1 MGVLYNSLMP
11 PQCHM
16 KHESFCIVDDR
27 SSILFSTRYL
37 NACYSK
43 TASSFY
49 HSFLLVICRVGHVH
63 DASYPRSLPEFGD
76 HINTNETNEN
86 TKSESNRPLA
96 PLTTSTIRGESISC
110 DARNR
115 KSINALTGPIHQSRL
130 GTAIE
135 SVSLGLESSVDVDSR
150 PLLQPAALG
159 DAQLSSL
166 AQPVDGSIKDRRNAE
181 SRQEKHK
188 TLFSLLDNNFNAAD
202 VPLPPSPLLMPS
214 DDSPRD
220 REDSL
225 ASITSGIRKRLRD
238 ESDDDI
244 IQISVSFKKAM
255 TRTRMIAVSVQKPDH
270 RVIIS
275 SLIAQ
280 ASDRPSIF
288 NVSRG

>member
-1 MGVLYNSLMP
+1 MGVLYDSSRP

-27 SSILFSTRYL
+27 SSVLFSTKYR

-43 TASSFY
+43 TASSLY
-49 HSFLLVICRVGHVH
+49 HSFLLVICRVGHVR

-76 HINTNETNEN
+76 HVNTNETNEN
-86 TKSESNRPLA
+86 AKSESNRPLA

-110 DARNR
+110 DAGNQ
-115 KSINALTGPIHQSRL
+115 KSVNALTGPIHQSRL

-135 SVSLGLESSVDVDSR
+135 SGSLGLGHRVDVDSR
-150 PLLQPAALG
+150 PRLQPAGLG

-166 AQPVDGSIKDRRNAE
+166 AQPVDESIKDRRNAE
-181 SRQEKHK
+181 SRQEKQK
-188 TLFSLLDNNFNAAD
+188 TFFCILDNNFNAAD

-214 DDSPRD
+214 GDRPSD

-255 TRTRMIAVSVQKPDH
+255 TCTRMIAVSVQEPDH

-275 SLIAQ
+275 ALTAQ

-288 NVSRG
+288 DVSRE